1 MSEPMASLQA
11 SDGEVSTAASLQPMG
26 FTDILDSMFTLYRNH
41 FRLFASIC
49 SVYFVIALTANLLYG
64 ISALLVST
72 VDQPNI
78 LSGVGGAVPL
88 VTSFVVILALLVV
101 TGALSFGVTQVYL
114 CKHVTVGTAFRQT
127 KRRFWSLFFSALL
140 YGIVIIPLILLY
152 YLGWDFPLDL
162 LCIGWDFLFFCE
174 IYLPETADWVI
185 DYILLLAA
193 LYVGSR
199 WIFCS
204 LAAVFEEKSAV
215 QSLKRSGELVK
226 GGWWRVFGTVI
237 AIVLLTFFILS
248 ILPFSW
254 GLISG
259 VTGGT
264 QVNEDLPS
272 QGSQE
277 DASLLEEWMG
287 RLAWEPPELTS
298 WRSLAQYAIWSCLD
312 LAMTCL
318 ILPIGV
324 IGVTLV
330 YFDRR
335 IRKEG
340 FDIEMRVTNEEI
352 LQ

>member
-1 MSEPMASLQA
+1 MSQPKDSLQ
-11 SDGEVSTAASLQPMG
+11 SSNPEVSTAVSLQPMG
-26 FTDILDSMFTLYRNH
+26 FTDILDLMFSLYRNH
-41 FRLFASIC
+41 FRLFAKIC
-49 SVYFVIALTANLLYG
+49 SVYFVIALAAYLLDG
-64 ISALLVST
+64 ISALLVSSN
-72 VDQPNI
+72 DHLSI

-88 VTSFVVILALLVV
+88 VTSLVVSLALLVV
-101 TGALSFGVTQVYL
+101 AGTLFFGVTHVYL
-114 CKHVTVGTAFRQT
+114 GKRVTAGAAFRQT
-127 KRRFWSLFFSALL
+127 KRRFLPLFFSALL
-140 YGIVIIPLILLY
+140 YGIVIIPLTLLY
-152 YLGWDFPLDL
+152 VLGWDFPLDL
-162 LCIGWDFLFFCE
+162 LCIGLDLQFLCE
-174 IYLPETADWVI
+174 IYLPETVDWVI

-199 WIFCS
+199 WIFCI

-226 GGWWRVFGTVI
+226 GGWWRIFGMVI
-237 AIVLLTFFILS
+237 GIVLLTIFILG

-254 GLISG
+254 GLVSG
-259 VTGGT
+259 ITDGT
-264 QVNEDLPS
+264 QVNEDLPP

-277 DASLLEEWMG
+277 DAYLLEKWMG
-287 RLAWEPPELTS
+287 MFALELPEPTS
-298 WRSLAQYAIWSCLD
+298 WGSFAQYAIWSCLD

-324 IGVTLV
+324 IGIALV

-340 FDIEMRVTNEEI
+340 FDIEMRVTSEEI